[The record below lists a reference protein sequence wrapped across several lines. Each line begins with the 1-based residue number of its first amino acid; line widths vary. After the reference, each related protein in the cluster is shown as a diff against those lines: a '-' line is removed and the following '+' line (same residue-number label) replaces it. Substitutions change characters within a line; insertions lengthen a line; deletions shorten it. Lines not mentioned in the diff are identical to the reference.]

1 MGSMSTTFKLN
12 GRQVS
17 VDALPETPLLWIIRE
32 ALKLPGTRFALRRGT
47 LRPMHGAHRR
57 RPGTTPMMPDR
68 VLAALAAGR

>member
-32 ALKLPGTRFALRRGT
+32 ALKLPGTRFGLRRGT
-47 LRPMHGAHRR
+47 MHVHIDG
-57 RPGTTPMMPDR
+57 DR
-68 VLAALAAGR
+68 GQIP